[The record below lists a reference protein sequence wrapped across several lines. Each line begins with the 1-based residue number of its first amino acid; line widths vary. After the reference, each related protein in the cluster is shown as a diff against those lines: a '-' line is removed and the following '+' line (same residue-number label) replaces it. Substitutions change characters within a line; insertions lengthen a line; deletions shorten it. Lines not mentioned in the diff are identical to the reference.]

1 MATDLQITNMVLR
14 RLGDSPVASLT
25 EQTTKARLVAEL
37 YSTVRQAT
45 LAAHPWNFAVSRRT
59 LLAYTLPAAT
69 LTPGTGATT
78 VDTTGVTFTASA
90 AVFAATDV
98 GRVIQAVTGGGKAEV
113 TGFTSTT
120 VVTATITE
128 AFPSL
133 TALGADDWR
142 LNYAAP
148 AWGRAYTI
156 PKPTD
161 ALRVWRVEDSRWY
174 AVETDGTQ
182 EVIVTDEA
190 ALNVRVI
197 TDVTDPLRFTPL
209 FVTAFVAHLVALCA
223 ENITGQQ
230 AKGNAAYQLYEMTL
244 RRARTMDGM
253 EGSSEALRATDL
265 IVVRY
270 GGRGRDNTRA
280 WGR

>member
-1 MATDLQITNMVLR
+1 MPTDLQITNMVLR
-14 RLGDSPVASLT
+14 RLGDSPVASTT

-37 YSTVRQAT
+37 YATVRQAT

-69 LTPGTGATT
+69 LTPGAGATT
-78 VDTTGVTFTASA
+78 VDTPGVTFTASA
-90 AVFAATDV
+90 AVFASTDV
-98 GRVIQAVTGGGKAEV
+98 GRVIDSATGAGLAEI

-133 TALGADDWR
+133 TALDAEDWQ

-148 AWGRAYTI
+148 AWGLAYTI

-161 ALRVWRVEDSRWY
+161 ALRVWRVEDAIPY
-174 AVETDGTQ
+174 TVETDGTR
-182 EVIVTDEA
+182 EVILSDA
-190 ALNVRVI
+190 ATLNVRVI
-197 TDVTDPLRFTPL
+197 TEVTDPTRFSPL
-209 FVTAFVAHLVALCA
+209 FVTAFVAHLVAMCA

-230 AKGNAAYQLYEMTL
+230 AKGNAAYELYELTL

-253 EGSSEALRATDL
+253 EGSAESLSSRGL
-265 IVVRY
+265 IDVRR
-270 GGRGRDNTRA
+270 GGGGWDNTRA
-280 WGR
+280 WSR